1 MYALTPRFTP
11 SAAGTYHW
19 IASYTGVSNNSTFP
33 TACGAGGETLTVSAA
48 SPTMTTSASP
58 PTVSLPS
65 PPPVFDDATLS
76 GATSSAG
83 GSITFT
89 LYSGACP
96 GSLVFTS
103 SQVSVSGNGMYA
115 STPGFTP
122 SAAGTYHW
130 IASYT
135 GDSNNSPFTTACGA
149 DGETLTVNAASPT
162 MTTSASPPTVSLPS
176 P

>member
-1 MYALTPRFTP
+1 MYSSTSGVTP
-11 SAAGTYHW
+11 SAAGPYHW
-19 IASYTGVSNNSTFP
+19 IASYTGDSNNSPFT
-33 TACGAGGETLTVSAA
+33 TACGADGETLSVNGAG
-48 SPTMTTSASP
+48 PTMTHSASP

-135 GDSNNSPFTTACGA
+135 GDSNNSPFTTACG
-149 DGETLTVNAASPT
+149 
-162 MTTSASPPTVSLPS
+162 
-176 P
+176 